1 MKKILTLL
9 LFCVFSILNTN
20 LTFSQCTPSNCLA
33 SLPAYGGI
41 CDTVLNN
48 GRVGT
53 AYSDFE
59 SFHTTTACFDAGI
72 ISPPDAGTNVRIV
85 RVDNFTFSGLPG
97 GLTAATNQAVYNTP
111 SNGCISISGNPTTAG
126 VFAVTANFL
135 ADINAYPFGCSSFPI
150 ARNDNAASYALDLI
164 ILPKPNFTI
173 PRTTFCT
180 NDNAVT
186 LSLATGSTTGG
197 TFVGPGVTGTSF
209 NPTTAG
215 VGTHIIKY
223 RVSAQQGAAIA
234 PATDSFSITVT
245 VSDGVSLS
253 TSSSNVTC
261 ATGGIA
267 SASAIGGAAPYTYAW
282 SNGGS
287 TAVINNL
294 NAGTYTVTASNASG
308 CTATNSV
315 TVTSSVVTLTTN
327 TPVTTNSSCG
337 GATGSASISATNG
350 TSPFTYLW
358 SNGGTTQ
365 TINNVASGSYSVTI
379 TDASSCQGIVSGIV
393 VNNPNSPSANI
404 SSSSNIL
411 CNGAAN
417 GSATVVASGGT
428 VTSGYT
434 YNWSNGGNTATLNNL
449 GAGVYTVTVIDNASC
464 LDVASVTIS
473 EPSAITISATRA
485 NVFCFGAA
493 TGSVSVTVN
502 GGAGNYTYLW
512 NNGNS
517 TSSLSNIIAGS
528 YDLTVTDANN
538 CVITYNVS
546 IAGPQVPFTGTLSST
561 NVLCNGAGN
570 GTASYTISGGTSPYN
585 YSWSNGSVDAAQNQL
600 ITGTYTVTV
609 TDALGCLLTPAA
621 ITISEPAA
629 LSVSLNST
637 DASAFG
643 GSDGTAS
650 STVSGGTAPYTY
662 SWSNGANT
670 QNINNLT
677 AGTYNVTVTDANGCI
692 YADVVTVD
700 QPSSISQMELT
711 NISVYPNPGDKVL
724 NIEMSALNAN
734 EVNIQ
739 IISIDAKILKSE
751 NFNNNFGLIQIETAD
766 LSSGMYFIHIQTER
780 GSTRLKWVKK

>member
-1 MKKILTLL
+1 MKKRITLL
-9 LFCVFSILNTN
+9 LFCIVSIFNTN
-20 LTFSQCTPSNCLA
+20 FTFSQCTPTNCLA
-33 SLPAYGGI
+33 TLPPYGGI
-41 CDTVLNN
+41 CDTVLIN

-59 SFHTTTACFDAGI
+59 SFHTTTGCFDAGI
-72 ISPPDAGTNVRIV
+72 ISPANAGTNIRIV
-85 RVDNFTFSGLPG
+85 RVDNFTFAGLPA
-97 GLTAATNQAVYNTP
+97 GLTAATNQSVYTSP
-111 SNGCISISGNPTTAG
+111 ANGCIALSGTPTTAG

-150 ARNDNAASYALDLI
+150 AQNDNAASYALDLI

-209 NPTTAG
+209 NPATAG
-215 VGTHIIKY
+215 PGTHVIKY

-234 PATDSFSITVT
+234 PSTDSFSITVT
-245 VSDGVSLS
+245 VNEGVSIN
-253 TSSSNVTC
+253 TSSTNVTC

-267 SASAIGGAAPYTYAW
+267 VASAIGGSAPYTYAW

-294 NAGTYTVTASNASG
+294 SAGTFTVTASNASG
-308 CTATNSV
+308 CTATNTV
-315 TVTSSVVTLTTN
+315 TVASSVVTLTTS

-365 TINNVASGSYSVTI
+365 TINNVASGSYTVTI
-379 TDASSCQGIVSGIV
+379 TDANSCQGIVSGIV
-393 VNNPNSPSANI
+393 VNNPNSPTANI
-404 SSSSNIL
+404 STFSNIL

-434 YNWSNGGNTATLNNL
+434 YNWSNGANAATLNGLN
-449 GAGVYTVTVIDNASC
+449 AGVYTVTVIDNASC
-464 LDVASVTIS
+464 SDVASVTIS
-473 EPSAITISATRA
+473 EPSAMTITSTRT
-485 NVFCFGAA
+485 NVFCFGDA
-493 TGSVSVTVN
+493 TGAVSVTVS

-512 NNGNS
+512 SNGNIN
-517 TSSLSNIIAGS
+517 SSLTNVTRGS
-528 YDLTVTDANN
+528 YDLTVTDANS
-538 CVITYNVS
+538 CVLTYNVS
-546 IAGPQVPFTGTLSST
+546 IAGPQVPFTGTLNST

-570 GTASYTISGGTSPYN
+570 GTASYTISGGTSPFN
-585 YSWSNGSVDAAQNQL
+585 YSWSNGSVDANQNQL
-600 ITGTYTVTV
+600 IAGTYTVTV
-609 TDALGCLLTPAA
+609 TDALGCLFTPAA
-621 ITISEPAA
+621 ITITEPTA
-629 LSVSLNST
+629 LSVSLSST
-637 DASAFG
+637 AASAFG
-643 GSDGTAS
+643 GNDGTAS
-650 STVSGGTAPYTY
+650 ASVSGGTAPYSY
-662 SWSNGANT
+662 SWNTGANT

-677 AGTYNVTVTDANGCI
+677 AGTYNVTVTDANGCV
-692 YADVVTVD
+692 YADVVNVT
-700 QPSSISQMELT
+700 QPSSINQMELT
-711 NISVYPNPGDKVL
+711 NVSIYPNPGDKLL
-724 NIEMSALNAN
+724 NIEMSELNAN

-751 NFNNNFGLIQIETAD
+751 IFNNNFGLIQIETAD

-780 GSTRLKWVKK
+780 GSARLKWVKQ